1 MVICNVAVAAGPGQR
16 GVNARWRLRVARQF
30 VDAENSPSA
39 ALPLQR
45 VEAPIILRD
54 LVRVAE
60 PSVEGHQDLA
70 VHRVMADHDHDAA
83 KAAPGNVSQP
93 LDRPAGQTVTAARCL
108 ARAAAGTTPTG
119 SPAWPTSFTCSC
131 RW

>member
-1 MVICNVAVAAGPGQR
+1 MTASTTSASMVICNVAVAAGPGQR
-16 GVNARWRLRVARQF
+16 GVNARWSLRVARQF

-45 VEAPIILRD
+45 VEAPIILWN

-60 PSVEGHQDLA
+60 RSVEGHRDLA
-70 VHRVMADHDHDAA
+70 VHRVMADHDHGAA

-93 LDRPAGQTVTAARCL
+93 LDRPAGHRGRGGAPSPGCAPPE
-108 ARAAAGTTPTG
+108 AG
-119 SPAWPTSFTCSC
+119 
-131 RW
+131 